1 MMGLKRFENVRR
13 ILKMYIY
20 LGEKCCI
27 QISHLKKNVFCHV
40 RIIVILI
47 IKTLFLKPLMTYS
60 ISFGPKQ
67 QFVSLYVFVY
77 TVQYYLGNIHILNCT
92 LVFVTKTNQFN
103 LSFKHS
109 CCLLFLSRDICL

>member
-27 QISHLKKNVFCHV
+27 QISHLTKNVFCHV
-40 RIIVILI
+40 RINIVILI

-77 TVQYYLGNIHILNCT
+77 TVHCTVLFGKHTYFELHISLRN
-92 LVFVTKTNQFN
+92 KNK
-103 LSFKHS
+103 S
-109 CCLLFLSRDICL
+109 I